1 MASPLRNVRAR
12 SDFGSNTQQPARSGG
27 LVRFRQGL
35 AAKSAVAALAS
46 ADGSNDR

>member
-12 SDFGSNTQQPARSGG
+12 GAFGGNAQQPARSGG
-27 LVRFRQGL
+27 LVQFRQGL
-35 AAKSAVAALAS
+35 AAKSAVAASAS